1 MRDSS
6 MYILREKNKEKHEKH
21 GLDIEC
27 INKAFKVRFE
37 NFFIPIYARTGIWLL
52 EKNKKRRPWG
62 KERTDS

>member
-37 NFFIPIYARTGIWLL
+37 NFFIPIYARTGI
-52 EKNKKRRPWG
+52 
-62 KERTDS
+62 